1 MKDEMS
7 IVITF
12 SEEDLKYIGMKF
24 DIEDKEDLY
33 QAVWEMISTYME
45 M

>member
-1 MKDEMS
+1 MEMS

-12 SEEDLKYIGMKF
+12 TEEDLQCIRNKF
-24 DIEDKEDLY
+24 DISDKEDLY
-33 QAVWEMISTYME
+33 QAVWEMINTYLE